1 MGFMAM
7 GKRAGEQEDLFV
19 SHQQLRSTSH
29 PYYQAVNRIFAE
41 KGFDKRA
48 EEVCAKFY
56 AKKFGRPGLAPGI
69 YFRLLLLGYFEGID
83 SERGIAWRAA
93 DSLSLRDFLG
103 IPASKATP
111 DHSTMSKA
119 RKRIDLEAHQAIFTW
134 VLGVLDGAGLIR
146 GKTIGV
152 DGTTL
157 EANAAMKSIVRRDDG
172 RSYQEFLTDL
182 AKSSGVETPTREDLA
197 RLDRKRKKKG
207 SNDDWH
213 NPNDPDAKI
222 TKMKD
227 GRTHLAHKQEHA
239 VDMDTGAVVAVTLQG
254 ATEGDTSTIE
264 GTLEAA
270 EQNLDD
276 ARKHA
281 GDDSGM
287 TDEPEEVVADKGY
300 HSKAVILA
308 LKLAGWRTY
317 IAEPRRG
324 RQHWDDQHA
333 ERDAVY
339 ANRARK
345 DGERGKSLMRL
356 RGELIERSFAHALET
371 GGMRRTH
378 LRHHENIAKRVLI
391 HIAGFNLGL
400 LMRKCFGVGKPRCL
414 QGLSASLT
422 GALLFLLGVLSHFY
436 RRFDHARR
444 PTAHFLRRSFRPCP
458 SRRRGRHPALATF
471 YQRAARG
478 RCRACNRS
486 ARSCHTPQ
494 PTRPPCTFDHR
505 R

>member
-1 MGFMAM
+1 MPVMAM
-7 GKRAGEQEDLFV
+7 GKRGGEQEDLFV
-19 SHQQLRSTSH
+19 THEQLRAASH
-29 PYYQAVNRIFAE
+29 PYYKAVNRIFAE
-41 KGFDKRA
+41 KGFDKHA
-48 EEVCAKFY
+48 ETVCAKFY
-56 AKKFGRPGLAPGI
+56 ADHVGRPGLAPGI

-103 IPASKATP
+103 IPASKPTP
-111 DHSTMSKA
+111 DHSTISKT
-119 RKRIDLEAHQAIFTW
+119 RKRIDLEAHQSIFTW
-134 VLGVLDGAGLIR
+134 VLGVLDGAGLIK

-182 AKSSGVETPTREDLA
+182 AKSSGIETPTREDLA

-213 NPNDPDAKI
+213 NPYDPDAKI

-276 ARKHA
+276 ARKNA
-281 GDDSGM
+281 GDDSKM
-287 TDEPEEVVADKGY
+287 ADEPENVVGDKGY

-308 LKLAGWRTY
+308 LTLAGWRTY
-317 IAEPRRG
+317 VAEPRRG
-324 RQHWDDQHA
+324 RQHWEGQQA

-345 DGERGKSLMRL
+345 DGEYGRGLMRL

-400 LMRKCFGVGKPRCL
+400 LMRKRFGVGKPRRL
-414 QGLSASLT
+414 QGLAA
-422 GALLFLLGVLSHFY
+422 ALLGFLGAILRGLRGIHRRLVPLGAFIQ
-436 RRFDHARR
+436 
-444 PTAHFLRRSFRPCP
+444 LRVHSLF
-458 SRRRGRHPALATF
+458 G
-471 YQRAARG
+471 
-478 RCRACNRS
+478 
-486 ARSCHTPQ
+486 
-494 PTRPPCTFDHR
+494 TRPFARLRAGAALSTGC
-505 R
+505 